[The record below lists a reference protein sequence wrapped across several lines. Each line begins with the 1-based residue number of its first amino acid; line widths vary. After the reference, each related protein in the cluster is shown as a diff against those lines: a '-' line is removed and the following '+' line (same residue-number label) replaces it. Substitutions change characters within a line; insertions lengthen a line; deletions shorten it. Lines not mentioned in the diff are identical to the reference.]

1 MTNYNIANLGCVIIP
16 MHQFIIGMSVAVS
29 VWNYHILK
37 FCLKS
42 DRRNYYL
49 TNRLCIPRRLGS
61 VKSLEY
67 HSKIFCCSLFQRR
80 LRNT

>member
-16 MHQFIIGMSVAVS
+16 MHQFIIGMSVAVN
-29 VWNYHILK
+29 VWNYHMLK

-42 DRRNYYL
+42 DHF

-61 VKSLEY
+61 VKALEY
-67 HSKIFCCSLFQRR
+67 HSKNFCCSLFQRR